1 MISTGDFLCISLVN
15 CSVQLRYNLGDETI
29 ILEAPQK
36 VTINGS
42 TWHVI
47 KAGRVGAEGYL
58 DVDGINV
65 TEKANVK
72 MSSLDTNTDFYL
84 GGVSSLHLV
93 NPMAIAN
100 EPVGFQGCIREVI
113 INHQELQLSELGAK
127 GGSNVGDCDGTP
139 CGYNVC
145 RNRGE
150 CVLSD
155 KTFACRCL
163 PHWTGIHVTSL
174 CTV

>member
-1 MISTGDFLCISLVN
+1 M
-15 CSVQLRYNLGDETI
+15 
-29 ILEAPQK
+29 
-36 VTINGS
+36 
-42 TWHVI
+42 I

-84 GGVSSLHLV
+84 GGVSSLNRV
-93 NPMAIAN
+93 NHSAIAK
-100 EPVGFQGCIREVI
+100 EPVGFQGCIQEVI
-113 INHQELQLSELGAK
+113 TNHQELQLTELGAK
-127 GGSNVGDCDGTP
+127 GGFNVDDCDGTP

-150 CVLSD
+150 CVVNG
-155 KTFACRCL
+155 TFACRCS